1 MFHRISV
8 LTSCHTVWYTTTSG
22 CATYNDVNLK
32 TLTDIKQTDSIAN
45 NEGFVR
51 VLPPL
56 HMHKT
61 GISDSCMHT
70 FRMQNRRENV
80 QTTMGQYPAL
90 N

>member
-1 MFHRISV
+1 MD
-8 LTSCHTVWYTTTSG
+8 
-22 CATYNDVNLK
+22 N
-32 TLTDIKQTDSIAN
+32 IAS

-56 HMHKT
+56 HLHKT
-61 GISDSCMHT
+61 GISDSYMHT

>member
-1 MFHRISV
+1 MRIAINQRDGNAS
-8 LTSCHTVWYTTTSG
+8 
-22 CATYNDVNLK
+22 
-32 TLTDIKQTDSIAN
+32 

-51 VLPPL
+51 VLPTP

-61 GISDSCMHT
+61 GISDLCMQT